1 MLGGVGVL
9 LCDMPIPPCPPRMSV
24 EMVRAIKVSDG
35 HIPVISLVT
44 GKVSFW
50 SDRLHEAEQYEVL
63 TSNPAEWA

>member
-1 MLGGVGVL
+1 
-9 LCDMPIPPCPPRMSV
+9 MSV